1 MNPHSK
7 LFLACFVFL
16 NFIVFSISSPVSA
29 SETSIDNS
37 AVNESPTNIDVIP
50 TKENTSNKPEPQ
62 TSKDFRSLSK
72 YYVIGTYSP
81 LDIIIPNK
89 YGATVGWAQNADK
102 TWEIE
107 YLQASVAA
115 PFIIKDL
122 GKMTDQRISLIGRNY
137 LGSNSFNFNY
147 GLTYFDFQLHLGDR
161 LLNQL
166 TGGNYPSVDL
176 VQVQSLGFN
185 IGIGNRWQLS
195 KNITIGIDWITWSQP
210 IYSLN
215 KKSAYLDYA
224 TNQQDKDDVD
234 TALKLITYFPR
245 LTLLKLQLGYLF

>member
-7 LFLACFVFL
+7 LFLTCFVFL
-16 NFIVFSISSPVSA
+16 NFIVFSFSSPMSA
-29 SETSIDNS
+29 SETNLDNS
-37 AVNESPTNIDVIP
+37 PSKETPLNIDAAASQDS
-50 TKENTSNKPEPQ
+50 TSSKPEPQ
-62 TSKDFRSLSK
+62 TSKDFRSLSE

-89 YGATVGWAQNADK
+89 FGVTVGWTQNADK
-102 TWEIE
+102 TWELE

-115 PFIIKDL
+115 PFIVKDL

-195 KNITIGIDWITWSQP
+195 KNLTIGIDWITWSQP

-215 KKSAYLDYA
+215 NKSAYLDYA